1 MTSEEY
7 KKAPARASSLPLWKT
22 NSIAVPEGMLIVRDD
37 GFTGVPEGFRD
48 ERYFKLV
55 HRMKGLRPLPV
66 PEGFTLVAP
75 EASALSE
82 HVAACYEE
90 ERISPEAL
98 AEREKTPYF
107 RAELRIALADEGGTI
122 AASGIAELDPEAG
135 EGVLEWIQVSPGYRR
150 RGLGRF
156 IVNELLLR
164 LCGAEAPGAEF
175 ATVSGRAD
183 SPHCPARLYKA
194 CGFGEEVIWHVMTRK

>member
-66 PEGFTLVAP
+66 PGGFTLVTPSAQ
-75 EASALSE
+75 ALSR
-82 HVAACYEE
+82 HVASCYER
-90 ERISPEAL
+90 ERISPEEL
-98 AEREKTPYF
+98 MEREKSPYY

-135 EGVLEWIQVSPGYRR
+135 EGVFEWIEVSPGYRR

>member
-1 MTSEEY
+1 MTKEEY
-7 KKAPARASSLPLWKT
+7 KSSPAGASSLPLWKT

-55 HRMKGLRPLPV
+55 HRMKGLRPIPV

-75 EASALSE
+75 EASALSK

-150 RGLGRF
+150 MGLGRF

-183 SPHCPARLYKA
+183 SPHCPSRLYKA